1 MKKHFTIPIFVPE
14 LACPN
19 RCVFCNQHSISGCQK
34 QPEPEEVREI
44 ILQHLKTIPEK
55 DSHIEIGFFGGSFT
69 GIETELQEKYLAVAK
84 EFLAPDS
91 GWSRLRSTTGN
102 QNSSTDPSN
111 EPNSRCSRLR
121 STTGNKESNSIPN
134 RETRWSSGAE
144 TTGANNRIHGIR
156 LSTRPDYINAESLDL
171 LKKYGVTTIELGA
184 QSLDDEVLQFSGRGH
199 TLADVEKAS
208 EMIRSAGFNLG
219 LQMMTGLPGD
229 TPEKSVQT
237 ARRIVELGATC
248 TRIYPTLVIRGTEL
262 EQRWRNGDYQPQS
275 LDEAVVLSAQLLEIF
290 RKGGVEVI
298 RMGLHPSEGLLDGSE
313 MLAGPF
319 HPSFREL
326 AETYIWKQKLIPLL
340 QQHPAGSNL
349 RIPVPAQELRNA
361 IGYGSSNRRMLE
373 KHFSKVEF
381 VPEVSPDQK
390 RPLIIADKRLPLPA
404 KNALKSLGEV
414 HLLQTDLMVYK
425 SISGHPDIFMCQGID
440 CLVVAPG
447 LPAEIL
453 TRLTEAGIR
462 LITGQSNPGKVYPD
476 SARYN
481 AVVTDEF
488 IIHNLKI
495 SEPAIF
501 RAFPGR
507 RHLHVNQGYTRCNLL
522 ALKND
527 HFITSDRGIEKA
539 LLAENKTVLFVDP
552 STVILRGQKYGFFPG
567 CCGILNN
574 EVLINGSLK
583 YHPQGGEI
591 RDFINNSGL
600 VFRELFD
607 GVLTDVGGIFVLAD
621 SLISRLAD

>member
-1 MKKHFTIPIFVPE
+1 MKHFTIPIFVPE

-19 RCVFCNQHSISGCQK
+19 RCVFCNQHSISGCHK

-44 ILQHLKTIPEK
+44 ILMHLETVPEK
-55 DSHIEIGFFGGSFT
+55 GSHIEIGFFGGSFT
-69 GIETELQEKYLAVAK
+69 GIESYLQAQYLAIAD
-84 EFLAPDS
+84 EFLKA
-91 GWSRLRSTTGN
+91 G
-102 QNSSTDPSN
+102 
-111 EPNSRCSRLR
+111 
-121 STTGNKESNSIPN
+121 
-134 RETRWSSGAE
+134 
-144 TTGANNRIHGIR
+144 RIHGIR

-184 QSLDDEVLQFSGRGH
+184 QSLDDEVLQLSGRGH
-199 TLADVEKAS
+199 TVADVEKAS
-208 EMIRSAGFNLG
+208 EMIRSAGFNFG

-229 TPEKSVQT
+229 TPEKSLLT

-262 EQRWRNGDYQPQS
+262 EQLWRNGEYQPQS
-275 LDEAVVLSAQLLEIF
+275 LDEAVALSAQLLEIF
-290 RKGGVEVI
+290 RQGGVEVI
-298 RMGLHPSEGLLDGSE
+298 RVGLHPSEGLLDGSE

-326 AETYIWKQKLIPLL
+326 AETHSWKQKLIPLL

-349 RIPVPAQELRNA
+349 RIPVPARELRNA
-361 IGYGSSNRRMLE
+361 IGYGSSNRKILE

-381 VPEVSPDQK
+381 LPEVSPDQK
-390 RPLIIADKRLPLPA
+390 RPLIIADKKLPLPA
-404 KNALKSLGEV
+404 KNVLKTMGEV
-414 HLLQTDLMVYK
+414 HLLQTDRMVYK
-425 SISGHPDIFMCQGID
+425 SISGHPDVFMCQGD
-440 CLVVAPG
+440 ECVVVAPG
-447 LPAEIL
+447 LPEEIQAKL
-453 TRLTEAGIR
+453 METGIN
-462 LITGQSNPGKVYPD
+462 IISGQLNPGKAYPD

-495 SEPAIF
+495 TDPAIIGS
-501 RAFPGR
+501 FPGR
-507 RHLHVNQGYTRCNLL
+507 KPLHVNQGYTRCNLL
-522 ALKND
+522 ALTND

-539 LLAENKTVLFVDP
+539 LLAESKTVLFVDP
-552 STVILRGQKYGFFPG
+552 APVRLKGQQYGFFPG
-567 CCGILNN
+567 CCGILLK